1 MGIKFPAIAGSEG
14 VGIVE
19 KIGEGVT
26 SINDKDTVMLIKPNH
41 GKPRFGK
48 IIHRNLGREHCCF
61 GG

>member
-48 IIHRNLGREHCCF
+48 IIHRNLG
-61 GG
+61 